1 MEKLVKVAPVLK
13 WRTDYNFIT
22 IYNFKTDDLFK
33 APFIAND
40 ILKLADGNHTVDEII
55 NYLFKENKV
64 TQSDANRYKLIEY
77 INDLIQRDIL
87 FIVN

>member
-1 MEKLVKVAPVLK
+1 MEKLVKVAPDLK
-13 WRTDYNFIT
+13 WRTD
-22 IYNFKTDDLFK
+22 YNFKTDDLFK